1 MRKTNREQL
10 RHVYVPPRVDVWQG
24 PPVDESLLS
33 NSLGPRDDYGGGGNG
48 WGQGDVDGRTDYGGD
63 SGDGWNQG
71 DADNRQDYGGGGSGW
86 EQGDFGGREGYGNGG
101 DGWS

>member
-1 MRKTNREQL
+1 MRLTNNRTKRKIYISPL
-10 RHVYVPPRVDVWQG
+10 IKVWQALH
-24 PPVDESLLS
+24 VDESLLS

-48 WGQGDVDGRTDYGGD
+48 WGQGDVDGRTDYGG
-63 SGDGWNQG
+63 GGNGWNQG